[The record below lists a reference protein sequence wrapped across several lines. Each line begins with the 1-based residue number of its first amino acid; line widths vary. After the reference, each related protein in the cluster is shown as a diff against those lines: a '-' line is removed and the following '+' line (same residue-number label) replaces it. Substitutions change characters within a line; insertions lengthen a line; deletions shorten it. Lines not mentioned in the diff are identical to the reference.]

1 MEKIVLASASPRRKE
16 LLMQIGLEFC
26 VIPAKGEELI
36 TSDDPETVVRSLS
49 HQKALE
55 IVINHSFATPV
66 TILGADTVVAYNGHI
81 LGKPVD
87 EADAY
92 RMLQLLQGKTHTVF
106 TGITFLDSTDKSASI
121 FCCKTD
127 VTVFPMSDTEIY
139 DYISSQEPMDKAGA
153 YGIQGLFAAFIEKI
167 DGDYNNVVG
176 LPVSMV
182 YQHLKSIQSNY

>member
-1 MEKIVLASASPRRKE
+1 MKKLVLASASPRRKE

-55 IVINHSFATPV
+55 ISSNHSFSTPV

-92 RMLQLLQGKTHTVF
+92 RMLQLLQGKTHAVF
-106 TGITFLDSTDKSASI
+106 TGITFLDSADQSASV

-127 VTVFPMSDTEIY
+127 VTVFPMSNKEIL
-139 DYISSQEPMDKAGA
+139 DYISSKEPMDKAGA

-167 DGDYNNVVG
+167 EGDYNNVVG
-176 LPVSMV
+176 LPISMV
-182 YQHLKSIQSNY
+182 YQHLKSL